1 MEFDIF
7 VYPEIIVDTILE
19 STDMEKD
26 KETSSN
32 DERNSADE
40 SNSIGSISHSSS
52 YDSLSEGS
60 YELRPWHGKL
70 SMSWE
75 SIGPDKISSNLFLS
89 PQTTGCSYKIIT
101 ENHF

>member
-7 VYPEIIVDTILE
+7 SYPEIIVDTILE
-19 STDMEKD
+19 STDKEKD

-75 SIGPDKISSNLFLS
+75 SVGSETHSSNLLLA
-89 PQTTGCSYKIIT
+89 PQSTGR
-101 ENHF
+101 

>member
-1 MEFDIF
+1 MGFDIF
-7 VYPEIIVDTILE
+7 SYPEIIVDTILE
-19 STDMEKD
+19 STDKEKD

-89 PQTTGCSYKIIT
+89 PQTTGTNKIMT
-101 ENHF
+101 ENYF